1 MNSLRTIGALEFVVG
16 AGIVIAHNVFRVMP
30 NEVPILVAM
39 ALLSM
44 RLRAGG
50 WDWEQL
56 GFKRPRS
63 WGRIVAIALTAAA
76 VRIVAGDWLIEPAA
90 QHFWP
95 PPKAPAGAEELKG
108 HLQLVFLYL
117 PIVWGFA
124 AFGEEIAYRGY
135 LLNRGAESCNAT
147 KAAWWTAVLASALLF
162 GLGHYYK
169 GPAGVAD
176 STFAGVVLGTAYMA
190 SGRNLWTTV
199 LAHGFIDT
207 VGLFGAYF
215 GWE

>member
-1 MNSLRTIGALEFVVG
+1 MTNLRTIAALEFVVG
-16 AGIVIAHNVFRVMP
+16 GGIVIAHNVFRVVP

-44 RLRAGG
+44 RVRAHG
-50 WDWEQL
+50 WDWTQL
-56 GFKRPRS
+56 GFKRPKS
-63 WGRIVAIALTAAA
+63 WGRIVTIALAAAA

-95 PPKAPAGAEELKG
+95 PAKPPSGAQELEG
-108 HLQLVFLYL
+108 HLQRVLLYL

-124 AFGEEIAYRGY
+124 GFGEEIAYRGY

-147 KAAWWTAVLASALLF
+147 TAAWWAAVLASALLF
-162 GLGHYYK
+162 GFGHYYK
-169 GPAGVAD
+169 GPSGIAD
-176 STFAGVVLGTAYMA
+176 STFAGIVLGAAYMA

-207 VGLFGAYF
+207 VGLIGAYL